1 MSKEMRN
8 QIDRVKNWKQFLNE
22 STKRFT
28 SFDVTNHIFNSLSE
42 EQRDDWSF
50 DDYHKVIKNFGNYWK
65 LEKIDPSNLK
75 FNEEFDKERI
85 QHYLEMLE
93 NNIELPAI
101 VIDNKNEIIDGNHR
115 AKASLLYGKNILVYS
130 PIIEK
135 SKIKKTIAPNENYEK
150 IVPRRFVFHTSNKRN
165 RESILKNGLVVGI
178 GDSYKDN
185 WVEFEPIKP
194 AIFAVN
200 TPNYIESF
208 GLKYS
213 NDYDIWRIDTQK
225 CDNDWFIDFNMGGDN
240 IMTFDNIPIDCISLF
255 RQSGEWKL

>member
-1 MSKEMRN
+1 M
-8 QIDRVKNWKQFLNE
+8 
-22 STKRFT
+22 
-28 SFDVTNHIFNSLSE
+28 
-42 EQRDDWSF
+42 EQ
-50 DDYHKVIKNFGNYWK
+50 
-65 LEKIDPSNLK
+65 
-75 FNEEFDKERI
+75 
-85 QHYLEMLE
+85 
-93 NNIELPAI
+93 
-101 VIDNKNEIIDGNHR
+101 
-115 AKASLLYGKNILVYS
+115 
-130 PIIEK
+130 
-135 SKIKKTIAPNENYEK
+135 TAPNENYEK

-255 RQSGEWKL
+255 RQSGTLVMCR